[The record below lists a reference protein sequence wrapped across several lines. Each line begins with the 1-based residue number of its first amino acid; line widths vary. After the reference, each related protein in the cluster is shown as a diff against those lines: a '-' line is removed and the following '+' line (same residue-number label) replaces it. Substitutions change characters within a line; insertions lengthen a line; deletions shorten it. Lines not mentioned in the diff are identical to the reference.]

1 MWSFNPYKLP
11 LGDTQYGVTNRSG
24 FFERFRD
31 QSNLKYAQLDEVV
44 GNPKINLNNT
54 LSFLKKEVGDSS
66 FPNLNKI
73 LNDQKITKMYVA
85 LSKDAGSKGVID
97 YKQARVLRQEIGKK
111 LGNPVLIVQ

>member
-1 MWSFNPYKLP
+1 MKVTP
-11 LGDTQYGVTNRSG
+11 LHIPDVLLIEPHVFEDSRLF

-85 LSKDAGSKGVID
+85 LSKDAGS
-97 YKQARVLRQEIGKK
+97 
-111 LGNPVLIVQ
+111 